1 METIKNYLETM
12 FLNLPNTPEVYR
24 AKSELLQMMEDK
36 YTELKEEGKSE
47 NEAIGIVISEFGNLD
62 ELAADLGIANFVQ
75 SNSQMPAGRALSLE
89 EVKGYLADHAKHA
102 YMTSLGVMFCI
113 LSFCGPIFLSAAAEI
128 SPRYEDLLDAFAGAA
143 FFLIVAIGVG
153 LLVYSGVS
161 VGKWKYLKTERCVTD
176 FATTEYIHQRM
187 ESYKGTYAVLLTVGI
202 ILCILCVL
210 PPIIF
215 DAVWS
220 SSAFWEDCSGAF
232 LFVFVAVGVFLIVM
246 GSMRLDSYK
255 QLLHLNGQGTVGGS
269 YVPNQQNEPQY
280 INKTAAAVM
289 SVYWP
294 TVTCLYLIWSF
305 LSFDWYI
312 TWIIWPIAGIVHT
325 LVKNML
331 AK

>member
-1 METIKNYLETM
+1 METIKNYLESM

-24 AKSELLQMMEDK
+24 AKNELLQMMEDK

-62 ELAADLGIANFVQ
+62 DLAEDLGIASFVQ
-75 SNSQMPAGRALSLE
+75 SNNQVPAGRALSLD
-89 EVKGYLADHAKHA
+89 EVKSCLADYAKHA
-102 YMTSLGVMFCI
+102 YMTALGVMFCI
-113 LSFCGPIFLSAAAEI
+113 LSCCGPIFLSAVGDLY
-128 SPRYEDLLDAFAGAA
+128 PQYENLMDSLAGAS
-143 FFLIVAIGVG
+143 FFLLVAIAVG
-153 LLVYSGVS
+153 ILVYSGIS
-161 VGKWKYLKTERCVTD
+161 VGKWKYLKTERIVTD
-176 FATTEYIHQRM
+176 FATTEYIHQGM
-187 ESYKGTYAVLLTVGI
+187 ESYKGTYAALLTVGI

-210 PPIIF
+210 PPIVV
-215 DAVWS
+215 DAIGDS
-220 SSAFWEDCSGAF
+220 SGFWDDCSGGF
-232 LFVFVAVGVFLIVM
+232 LLILVAIGVFLIVM
-246 GSMRLDSYK
+246 GSMRLGSYNH
-255 QLLHLNGQGTVGGS
+255 LLHLNGQGTVGGS

-312 TWIIWPIAGIVHT
+312 TWIIWPIAGIIHT